1 MRYLLILVMAGAM
14 MASANAKPT
23 PKAANPFFGE
33 FKTPYGAPAFDKIK
47 DADYLPAIKKGIE
60 EKRQEVA
67 VIVNNKDK
75 PTFENTIVAME
86 RSGKLLTKVMLIFSN
101 VSSANT
107 NPELQKIEEESTPLL
122 SKLNDEVNMNPKLFQ
137 RVKAVY
143 ETKDNGNFT
152 TEQKKLISDYYKGF
166 ARGGANLNDAQ
177 KAELTK
183 INEEISMLT
192 LQFGKNI
199 LNETNKYKMVIDNKA
214 DLAGLP
220 ESVII
225 GAAEE
230 GKAAKMD
237 GKWVFTLA
245 KPSFIPF
252 LQYSE
257 KRELRKKILTA
268 YNMMG
273 NNGGELDNNKIAS
286 KIVNLRLKKANILG
300 YKTWADYCL
309 EPNMAK
315 TPDKVYDLLNKL
327 WVPARENA
335 IKEVAAMQ
343 EIINKE
349 GGKFKLEPWDWW
361 FYAEKVKKAKYDLDE
376 EQLRPYFKL
385 ENVRDGAFAV
395 ANKLY
400 GITFTERKDIPVY
413 QADVKAFEVKEA
425 TGKHIGILYVDYF
438 PRASKRGGAWMS
450 PYRDQNNLDNQYITP
465 IVCNVGNFSKPAGDS
480 PSLLSVDEVNTLFHE
495 FGHAL
500 HGLLSN
506 NTYPSVTGTNV
517 AQDFVELPSQVME
530 NWAMEPEVLKMYAKN
545 WKTGEVMPD
554 ELIKKIQNSSK
565 FNQGFET
572 VEYLSAALLDMD
584 YSTIT
589 ADKEIDVQKFE
600 KVSLDKMQLIPE
612 IVVRY
617 RSTYFRHIFGDPVGY
632 SSGYYSYI
640 WAAVLDADAFEA
652 FKETTL
658 FDKKTAESFRT
669 NVLSKGGTDEPMTL
683 YKNFRGAEPKIE
695 PLLKRRGLK

>member
-1 MRYLLILVMAGAM
+1 MRYLIILLIAGVMMGTT
-14 MASANAKPT
+14 ANAEPT
-23 PKAANPFFGE
+23 AANPFFSE
-33 FKTPYGAPAFDKIK
+33 FKTPFGVPPFDKIK
-47 DADYLPAIKKGIE
+47 DGDYLSAIKKGIE
-60 EKRQEVA
+60 EKQKEVQA
-67 VIVNNKDK
+67 IVNNKEK

-86 RSGKLLTKVMLIFSN
+86 RSGKLLTKVLLTFSN

-107 NPELQKIEEESTPLL
+107 NPELQKIEEEMTPLM
-122 SKLNDEVNMNPKLFQ
+122 SKLNDEINMNPKLFQ

-143 ETKDNGNFT
+143 ESREKGKFT

-183 INEEISMLT
+183 INEQISMLT
-192 LQFGKNI
+192 LQFGKNV
-199 LNETNKYKMVIDNKA
+199 LDETNKYKMVIDNKK

-220 ESVII
+220 ESVIM
-225 GAAEE
+225 GAADEA
-230 GKAAKMD
+230 KAAGME

-245 KPSFIPF
+245 KPSFLPF
-252 LQYSE
+252 IQYA
-257 KRELRKKILTA
+257 KNRELRKQILTA

-273 NNGGELDNNKIAS
+273 NNGGDLDNNKVAAKIA
-286 KIVNLRLKKANILG
+286 NLRLKKANILG
-300 YKTWADYCL
+300 YKTWADFCL

-327 WVPARENA
+327 WTPALANA
-335 IKEVAAMQ
+335 KKEVAAMQ

-349 GGKFKLEPWDWW
+349 GGKFKLEAWDWAY
-361 FYAEKVKKAKYDLDE
+361 YAEKVKKAKYDLDE

-395 ANKLY
+395 ATKLY

-425 TGKHIGILYVDYF
+425 DGKHIGILYVDYF

-450 PYRDQNNLDNQYITP
+450 SYRDQSDLGGNYVTP
-465 IVCNVGNFSKPAGDS
+465 VICNVCNFSKPAGDN
-480 PSLLSVDEVNTLFHE
+480 PSLLSVDEVQTLFHE

-506 NTYPSVTGTNV
+506 NIYPSVSSTAV
-517 AQDFVELPSQVME
+517 AQDFVELPSQIME

-545 WKTGEVMPD
+545 WKTGAPMPD
-554 ELIKKIQNSSK
+554 DLIQKIQNSSK
-565 FNQGFET
+565 FNQGFVT
-572 VEYLSAALLDMD
+572 VEYLSAAILDMD
-584 YSTIT
+584 FHTIN
-589 ADKEIDVQKFE
+589 ADKEVDVQKFE
-600 KVSLDKMQLIPE
+600 KASLDKMGLIPE
-612 IVVRY
+612 IIVRY

-632 SSGYYSYI
+632 SAGYYSYI

-652 FKETTL
+652 FKETSL
-658 FDKKTAESFRT
+658 FDKKTAESFRK

-683 YKNFRGAEPKIE
+683 YKNFRGAEPKID

>member
-1 MRYLLILVMAGAM
+1 MRYLIILLIAGVMMGTT
-14 MASANAKPT
+14 ANAEQS
-23 PKAANPFFGE
+23 AANPFFSE
-33 FKTPYGAPAFDKIK
+33 FKTPFGVPPFDKIK
-47 DADYLPAIKKGIE
+47 DGDYLPAIKKGIE
-60 EKRQEVA
+60 EKQKEVQA
-67 VIVNNKDK
+67 IVNNTEK

-86 RSGKLLTKVMLIFSN
+86 KSGKLLTKVLLTFSN

-107 NPELQKIEEESTPLL
+107 NPELQKIEEEMTPLL
-122 SKLNDEVNMNPKLFQ
+122 SKLSDEVNMNPKLFQ

-143 ETKDNGNFT
+143 ESREKGNFT

-177 KAELTK
+177 KTELSK

-192 LQFGKNI
+192 LQFGKNV
-199 LNETNKYKMVIDNKA
+199 LDETNKYKMVIDNKA

-220 ESVII
+220 ESVIM
-225 GAAEE
+225 GAADE
-230 GKAAKMD
+230 AKEAGME

-245 KPSFIPF
+245 KPSFLPF
-252 LQYSE
+252 IQYAE
-257 KRELRKKILTA
+257 NRELRKKILTA

-273 NNGGELDNNKIAS
+273 NNGGELDNNKVAAKIA
-286 KIVNLRLKKANILG
+286 NLRLKKANILG

-315 TPDKVYDLLNKL
+315 TPDKVYELLNKL
-327 WVPARENA
+327 WTPALANA
-335 IKEVAAMQ
+335 KKEVAAMQ

-349 GGKFKLEPWDWW
+349 GGKFKLEAWDWAY
-361 FYAEKVKKAKYDLDE
+361 YAEKVKKAKYDLDE

-395 ANKLY
+395 ATKLY
-400 GITFTERKDIPVY
+400 GITFTERKDIPAY
-413 QADVKAFEVKEA
+413 HPDAKAFEVKEA
-425 TGKHIGILYVDYF
+425 DGKHIGILYMDFF

-450 PYRDQNNLDNQYITP
+450 AYRDQSNLDGNYITP
-465 IVCNVGNFSKPAGDS
+465 VICNVCNFSKPAGDN
-480 PSLLSVDEVNTLFHE
+480 PSLLSVDEVETLFHE

-506 NTYPSVTGTNV
+506 NTYPSVSSTAV
-517 AQDFVELPSQVME
+517 AQDFVELPSQIME
-530 NWAMEPEVLKMYAKN
+530 NWALEPEVLKMYAKN
-545 WKTGEVMPD
+545 WKTGAPMPD
-554 ELIKKIQNSSK
+554 DLIQKIKNSSK
-565 FNQGFET
+565 FNQGFVT
-572 VEYLSAALLDMD
+572 VEYLSAAILDMD
-584 YSTIT
+584 FHTINT
-589 ADKEIDVQKFE
+589 DKEVDVQKFE
-600 KVSLDKMQLIPE
+600 KASLDKMGLIPE

-632 SSGYYSYI
+632 SAGYYSYI

-652 FKETTL
+652 FKETSL
-658 FDKKTAESFRT
+658 FDKKTAESFRK
-669 NVLSKGGTDEPMTL
+669 NVISKGGTDEPMTL